1 MTKICIFGA
10 GAIGGYMA
18 HALIKAGADVSLIAR
33 GPHLEGLRDNG
44 LTLIKEGVAET
55 LPVRATDT
63 PEELGRQDYVISA
76 LKAHSVAPVIDRF
89 KPLLAEHTALVPA
102 VNGIPWWYF
111 YKAGSDSAMEN
122 RWLETSDPGGVQW
135 AAFGPERAIGCV
147 VYPACEISAPGQIT
161 LKSGDRFTLGE
172 PDGQRS
178 ERVLKLSEL
187 LRAGG
192 LRAPVKPRLR
202 DEIWIKLW
210 GNCSFN
216 PVSALTGASLDLIG
230 NDPAS
235 RAVIRDAMIEC
246 RKVGLAV
253 GARFNVDIERR
264 IQGGADIV
272 GHKPSTRHDVELGRP
287 MELDALTSTVL
298 ELARRLEIETPTL
311 NAISALVRLQGSV
324 LGLYDKQES
333 IETAINSP
341 YVPAEGG

>member
-89 KPLLAEHTALVPA
+89 KPLLADHTALVPA

-111 YKAGSDSAMEN
+111 YKTGSDSAMEN

-264 IQGGADIV
+264 IQGGADII

-324 LGLYDKQES
+324 LGLYDKQDS

>member
-55 LPVRATDT
+55 LPVRAPDT

-89 KPLLAEHTALVPA
+89 KPLLADHTALVPA

-178 ERVLKLSEL
+178 ERVMKLSEL
-187 LRAGG
+187 MRAGG

-264 IQGGADIV
+264 IQGGADII

>member
-89 KPLLAEHTALVPA
+89 KPLLADHTALVPA

-178 ERVLKLSEL
+178 ERVMKLSEL
-187 LRAGG
+187 MRAGG

-264 IQGGADIV
+264 IQGGADII

>member
-89 KPLLAEHTALVPA
+89 KPLLADHTALVPA

-172 PDGQRS
+172 PGGQRS
-178 ERVLKLSEL
+178 ERVMKLSEL

-264 IQGGADIV
+264 IQGGADII

-324 LGLYDKQES
+324 LGLYDKQDS

>member
-55 LPVRATDT
+55 LAVRATDT

-89 KPLLAEHTALVPA
+89 KPLLADHTALVPA

-178 ERVLKLSEL
+178 ERVMKLSEL
-187 LRAGG
+187 MRAGG

-253 GARFNVDIERR
+253 GARFNLDIERR
-264 IQGGADIV
+264 IQGGADII

-324 LGLYDKQES
+324 LGLYDKQDS

>member
-172 PDGQRS
+172 PGGQRS
-178 ERVLKLSEL
+178 ERVMKLSEL

-264 IQGGADIV
+264 IQGGADII

-324 LGLYDKQES
+324 LGLYDKQDS

>member
-55 LPVRATDT
+55 LPVTATDT

-89 KPLLAEHTALVPA
+89 KPLLADHTALVPA

-111 YKAGSDSAMEN
+111 YKAGSGSAMEN

-264 IQGGADIV
+264 IQGGADII

-324 LGLYDKQES
+324 LGLYDKQDS

>member
-89 KPLLAEHTALVPA
+89 KPLLADHTALVPA

-122 RWLETSDPGGVQW
+122 RWLKTSDPGGVQW

-178 ERVLKLSEL
+178 ERVMKLSEL
-187 LRAGG
+187 MRAGG

-264 IQGGADIV
+264 IQGGADII

>member
-55 LPVRATDT
+55 LPVKATDT
-63 PEELGRQDYVISA
+63 PKELGNQDYVISA

-89 KPLLAEHTALVPA
+89 KPLLADHTALVPA

-135 AAFGPERAIGCV
+135 TAFGPERAIGCV

-178 ERVLKLSEL
+178 KRIMKLSEL

-264 IQGGADIV
+264 IQGGADII

-324 LGLYDKQES
+324 LGLYDKQDS

>member
-89 KPLLAEHTALVPA
+89 KPLLADHTALVPA

-178 ERVLKLSEL
+178 ERVMKLSEL
-187 LRAGG
+187 MRAGG

-264 IQGGADIV
+264 IQGGADII

-324 LGLYDKQES
+324 LGLYDKQVS

>member
-63 PEELGRQDYVISA
+63 PEELGPQDYVISA

-89 KPLLAEHTALVPA
+89 KPLLADHTALVPA

-178 ERVLKLSEL
+178 ERVMKLSEL
-187 LRAGG
+187 MRAGG

-264 IQGGADIV
+264 IQGGADII

-298 ELARRLEIETPTL
+298 ELARRLQIETPTL

-324 LGLYDKQES
+324 LGLYDKQDS

>member
-1 MTKICIFGA
+1 M
-10 GAIGGYMA
+10 
-18 HALIKAGADVSLIAR
+18 
-33 GPHLEGLRDNG
+33 
-44 LTLIKEGVAET
+44 
-55 LPVRATDT
+55 
-63 PEELGRQDYVISA
+63 Q
-76 LKAHSVAPVIDRF
+76 
-89 KPLLAEHTALVPA
+89 
-102 VNGIPWWYF
+102 
-111 YKAGSDSAMEN
+111 N
-122 RWLETSDPGGVQW
+122 RCGDTSDPWGGQW
-135 AAFGPERAIGCV
+135 AALGPGRARGCV

-178 ERVLKLSEL
+178 DRVMKLSEL

-264 IQGGADIV
+264 IQGGADII

-324 LGLYDKQES
+324 LGLYDKQDS

-341 YVPAEGG
+341 YAPAKGA

>member
-33 GPHLEGLRDNG
+33 GPHLEGLRDKG
-44 LTLIKEGVAET
+44 LTLIKEGSAET
-55 LPVRATDT
+55 LPVKATDT

-178 ERVLKLSEL
+178 DRVMKLSEL

-264 IQGGADIV
+264 IQGGADII

-311 NAISALVRLQGSV
+311 DAISALVRLQGSV
-324 LGLYDKQES
+324 LGLYDKHDS

>member
-18 HALIKAGADVSLIAR
+18 HSLIKAGADVSLIAR

-264 IQGGADIV
+264 IQGGADII

-324 LGLYDKQES
+324 LGLYDKQDS

>member
-89 KPLLAEHTALVPA
+89 KPLLADHTALVPA

-122 RWLETSDPGGVQW
+122 RWLETSDPRGVQW

-178 ERVLKLSEL
+178 ERVMKLSEL
-187 LRAGG
+187 MRAGG

-264 IQGGADIV
+264 IQGGADII

-324 LGLYDKQES
+324 LGLYDKQDS

>member
-89 KPLLAEHTALVPA
+89 KPLLADHTALVPA

-135 AAFGPERAIGCV
+135 AAIGPERAIGCV

-178 ERVLKLSEL
+178 ERVMKLSEL
-187 LRAGG
+187 MRAGG

-264 IQGGADIV
+264 IQGGADII

-324 LGLYDKQES
+324 LGLYDKQDS

>member
-89 KPLLAEHTALVPA
+89 KPLLADHTALVPA

-122 RWLETSDPGGVQW
+122 RWLETSDPGGEQW

-178 ERVLKLSEL
+178 ERVMKLSEL
-187 LRAGG
+187 MRAGG

-264 IQGGADIV
+264 IQGGADII

>member
-89 KPLLAEHTALVPA
+89 KPLLADHTALVPA

-172 PDGQRS
+172 PDAQRS

-264 IQGGADIV
+264 IQGGADII

>member
-89 KPLLAEHTALVPA
+89 KPLLADHTALVPA

-178 ERVLKLSEL
+178 ERVMKLSEL
-187 LRAGG
+187 LRGGG

-264 IQGGADIV
+264 IQGGADII

-324 LGLYDKQES
+324 LGLYDKQDS

>member
-63 PEELGRQDYVISA
+63 PEQLGPQDYVISA

-89 KPLLAEHTALVPA
+89 KPLLADHTALVPA

-178 ERVLKLSEL
+178 ERVMKLSEL

-264 IQGGADIV
+264 IQGGADII

-324 LGLYDKQES
+324 LGLYDKQDS

>member
-89 KPLLAEHTALVPA
+89 KPLLADHTALVPA

-178 ERVLKLSEL
+178 ERVMKLSEL
-187 LRAGG
+187 MRAGG

-264 IQGGADIV
+264 IQGGADII

-324 LGLYDKQES
+324 LGLYDKQDS

>member
-89 KPLLAEHTALVPA
+89 KPLLADHTALVPA

-178 ERVLKLSEL
+178 ERVMKLSEL
-187 LRAGG
+187 MRAGG

-253 GARFNVDIERR
+253 DARFNVDIERR
-264 IQGGADIV
+264 IQGGADII

>member
-89 KPLLAEHTALVPA
+89 KPLLADHTALVPA

-178 ERVLKLSEL
+178 ERVMKLSEL
-187 LRAGG
+187 MRAGG
-192 LRAPVKPRLR
+192 LRAPVKPGLR

-264 IQGGADIV
+264 IQGGADII

-298 ELARRLEIETPTL
+298 ELARCLEIETPTL

>member
-264 IQGGADIV
+264 IQGGADII

>member
-1 MTKICIFGA
+1 
-10 GAIGGYMA
+10 
-18 HALIKAGADVSLIAR
+18 LIKAGADVSLIAR

-89 KPLLAEHTALVPA
+89 KPLLADHTALVPA

-178 ERVLKLSEL
+178 ERVMKLSEL
-187 LRAGG
+187 MRAGG

-253 GARFNVDIERR
+253 DARFNVDIERR
-264 IQGGADIV
+264 IQGGADII

>member
-89 KPLLAEHTALVPA
+89 KPLLADHTALVPA

-178 ERVLKLSEL
+178 ERVMKLSEL
-187 LRAGG
+187 MRAGG

-230 NDPAS
+230 NDRAS

-264 IQGGADIV
+264 IQGGADII

-324 LGLYDKQES
+324 LGLYDKQDS

>member
-89 KPLLAEHTALVPA
+89 KPLLANHTALVPA

-178 ERVLKLSEL
+178 ERVMKLSEL
-187 LRAGG
+187 MRAGG

-264 IQGGADIV
+264 IQGGADII

-324 LGLYDKQES
+324 LGLYDKQDS

>member
-55 LPVRATDT
+55 LPVKATDT

-89 KPLLAEHTALVPA
+89 KPLLANHTALVPA

-178 ERVLKLSEL
+178 ERVMKLSEL
-187 LRAGG
+187 LRSGG

-216 PVSALTGASLDLIG
+216 PVSSLTGASLDLIG

-264 IQGGADIV
+264 IQGGADII

-324 LGLYDKQES
+324 LGLYDKQDS

>member
-89 KPLLAEHTALVPA
+89 KPLLADHTALVPA

-178 ERVLKLSEL
+178 ERVMKLSEL
-187 LRAGG
+187 MRAGG

-264 IQGGADIV
+264 IQGGADII
-272 GHKPSTRHDVELGRP
+272 GHKPSTRPDVELGRP

-324 LGLYDKQES
+324 LGLYDKQDS

>member
-1 MTKICIFGA
+1 
-10 GAIGGYMA
+10 MA

-33 GPHLEGLRDNG
+33 GPHLEGLRDKG
-44 LTLIKEGVAET
+44 LTLIKEGSAET
-55 LPVRATDT
+55 LPVKATDT
-63 PEELGRQDYVISA
+63 PEELGPQDYVISA

-122 RWLETSDPGGVQW
+122 RW
-135 AAFGPERAIGCV
+135 
-147 VYPACEISAPGQIT
+147 ACEISAPGQIT

-178 ERVLKLSEL
+178 DRVMKLSEL

-264 IQGGADIV
+264 IQGGADII

-324 LGLYDKQES
+324 LGLYDKQDS

-341 YVPAEGG
+341 YAPAKGA

>member
-89 KPLLAEHTALVPA
+89 KPLLADHTALVPA

-111 YKAGSDSAMEN
+111 YKAGSDSSMEN

-264 IQGGADIV
+264 IQGGADII

-324 LGLYDKQES
+324 LGLYEKQES

-341 YVPAEGG
+341 YAPAEAG

>member
-1 MTKICIFGA
+1 MLKKFMILPF
-10 GAIGGYMA
+10 Y
-18 HALIKAGADVSLIAR
+18 VS
-33 GPHLEGLRDNG
+33 DF
-44 LTLIKEGVAET
+44 

-63 PEELGRQDYVISA
+63 PEELGPQDYVISA

-89 KPLLAEHTALVPA
+89 KPLLADHTALVPA

-178 ERVLKLSEL
+178 ERVMKLSEL

-264 IQGGADIV
+264 IQGGADII

>member
-1 MTKICIFGA
+1 
-10 GAIGGYMA
+10 
-18 HALIKAGADVSLIAR
+18 
-33 GPHLEGLRDNG
+33 
-44 LTLIKEGVAET
+44 VAET

-89 KPLLAEHTALVPA
+89 KPLLANHTALVPA

-178 ERVLKLSEL
+178 ERVMKLSEL

-246 RKVGLAV
+246 RNVGLAV
-253 GARFNVDIERR
+253 GARFSVDIERR
-264 IQGGADIV
+264 IQGGADII

-324 LGLYDKQES
+324 LGLYDKQDS

>member
-1 MTKICIFGA
+1 
-10 GAIGGYMA
+10 MA

-89 KPLLAEHTALVPA
+89 KPLLADHTALVPA

-178 ERVLKLSEL
+178 ERVMKLSEL
-187 LRAGG
+187 MRAGG

-264 IQGGADIV
+264 IQGGADII

-324 LGLYDKQES
+324 LGLYDKQDS

>member
-89 KPLLAEHTALVPA
+89 KPLLADHTALVPA

-172 PDGQRS
+172 PNGQRS

-264 IQGGADIV
+264 IQGGADII

>member
-76 LKAHSVAPVIDRF
+76 LKAHSVVPVIDRF
-89 KPLLAEHTALVPA
+89 KPLLADHTALVPA

-178 ERVLKLSEL
+178 ERVMKLSEL
-187 LRAGG
+187 MRAGG

-264 IQGGADIV
+264 IQGGADII

>member
-1 MTKICIFGA
+1 
-10 GAIGGYMA
+10 
-18 HALIKAGADVSLIAR
+18 LIKAGADVSLIAR

-89 KPLLAEHTALVPA
+89 KPLLADHTALVPA

-178 ERVLKLSEL
+178 ERVMKLSEL
-187 LRAGG
+187 MRAGG

-264 IQGGADIV
+264 IQGGADII

>member
-33 GPHLEGLRDNG
+33 GPHLKGLRDNG

-63 PEELGRQDYVISA
+63 PAELGRQDYVISA

-89 KPLLAEHTALVPA
+89 KPLLADHTALVPA

-161 LKSGDRFTLGE
+161 LKTGDRFTLGE

-264 IQGGADIV
+264 IQGGADII

-324 LGLYDKQES
+324 LGLYDKQDS

-341 YVPAEGG
+341 YAPAKGA

>member
-10 GAIGGYMA
+10 GAIGSYMA

-55 LPVRATDT
+55 LPVEATDT
-63 PEELGRQDYVISA
+63 PEQLGPQDYVISA

-89 KPLLAEHTALVPA
+89 KPLLADHTALVPA

-178 ERVLKLSEL
+178 ERVMKLSEL
-187 LRAGG
+187 LRSGG

-246 RKVGLAV
+246 RNVGLAV
-253 GARFNVDIERR
+253 GARFSVDIERR
-264 IQGGADIV
+264 IQGGADII

-324 LGLYDKQES
+324 LGLYDKQDS